1 MPHSLLQTVAPWR
14 RALRR
19 ALIGSHVLAFLPA
32 LALGA
37 FWLGGEPLLLAVAL
51 GVPVVFALA
60 GGFDGG
66 ALGLDATSDTD
77 LMTPMRAA
85 ALADQMLHLARDRDL
100 TTACLLIELDGLD
113 DVTRSSGER
122 SLHAVQDLMLIR
134 LRNLLRNDDRAARI
148 GDARYMVMLAPAP
161 RLDLESLLQ
170 LSKRLQSGLEDP
182 ASVAATTRYFSA
194 SIGFCS
200 NARLPETASGE
211 RLIDAAAAALADA
224 VANGPSAIRSW
235 SESLCA
241 ARSARATL
249 RSDASRALENGQ
261 IQPWYQP
268 QVCTS
273 TGRVSGVEALARW
286 VHPDRGVVAPAQ
298 FLSALEEDRRM
309 ERLSEVVIANA
320 LTSLRNWDR
329 AGCHIPRVSVNFSTS
344 ELRNPKLVD
353 KIAWELDRYDL
364 GPDRL
369 GVEILETVIADAPDG
384 VIADNI
390 RGLAALGCHID
401 LDDFGVG
408 HASISALRRF
418 PVQRLKIDRS
428 FVTRLDRDEDQRR
441 MVGVVL
447 SMADRLG
454 IETLAE
460 GVESSH
466 EHTLLA
472 QLGCDHVQ
480 GFGIARPMP
489 ADQIPGWVAEHQ
501 VRIDAATKLGR
512 HTS

>member
-1 MPHSLLQTVAPWR
+1 
-14 RALRR
+14 
-19 ALIGSHVLAFLPA
+19 
-32 LALGA
+32 
-37 FWLGGEPLLLAVAL
+37 
-51 GVPVVFALA
+51 
-60 GGFDGG
+60 
-66 ALGLDATSDTD
+66 
-77 LMTPMRAA
+77 
-85 ALADQMLHLARDRDL
+85 
-100 TTACLLIELDGLD
+100 
-113 DVTRSSGER
+113 
-122 SLHAVQDLMLIR
+122 
-134 LRNLLRNDDRAARI
+134 
-148 GDARYMVMLAPAP
+148 
-161 RLDLESLLQ
+161 
-170 LSKRLQSGLEDP
+170 
-182 ASVAATTRYFSA
+182 
-194 SIGFCS
+194 
-200 NARLPETASGE
+200 
-211 RLIDAAAAALADA
+211 
-224 VANGPSAIRSW
+224 
-235 SESLCA
+235 
-241 ARSARATL
+241 
-249 RSDASRALENGQ
+249 
-261 IQPWYQP
+261 
-268 QVCTS
+268 
-273 TGRVSGVEALARW
+273 
-286 VHPDRGVVAPAQ
+286 
-298 FLSALEEDRRM
+298 M